1 MALSTITGL
10 LHHVRPPPSRILRHA
25 RRRSTGRAGRHRPP
39 AGRGRS
45 RARGAS
51 GPTAL
56 FLRPGRSPSN
66 TAGTLAGW
74 MPGVFLDETG
84 EAQAAALGQR
94 LAAAVLPVVEV
105 VSSPLD
111 RCLQTADLLAAPLPD
126 RVVRSVHDGLGEC
139 RYGAWTGRSIAELTK
154 EELWK
159 VVQDRPSE
167 ARFPDSAA
175 YPAESMVEMQE
186 RALRAVRETDARILE
201 EHGKEAV
208 WVAVSHGDVIK
219 SILSHATGAHLD
231 DFQRINVEPASVSVV
246 RYTSRKPFVLR
257 LNDVGGDLTRLRPPA
272 QPAIEEGDAV
282 VGGGP

>member
-1 MALSTITGL
+1 MALSTITSPTSPRPLADVSQAGVCRRARVQGRARVTTVPTVL
-10 LHHVRPPPSRILRHA
+10 FVRHG
-25 RRRSTGRAGRHRPP
+25 RST
-39 AGRGRS
+39 
-45 RARGAS
+45 
-51 GPTAL
+51 
-56 FLRPGRSPSN
+56 SN

-84 EAQAAALGQR
+84 EAQAASVGQR

-111 RCLQTADLLAAPLPD
+111 RCVQTADLLAAPLPAH
-126 RVVRSVHDGLGEC
+126 VARSVHVGLGEC
-139 RYGAWTGRSIAELTK
+139 RYGAWTGRPIAELAR

-175 YPAESMVEMQE
+175 YPAESMSEMQD
-186 RALRAVRETDARILE
+186 RALRAVREIDARILE
-201 EHGKEAV
+201 THGKDAV

-231 DFQRINVEPASVSVV
+231 DFQRIN
-246 RYTSRKPFVLR
+246 
-257 LNDVGGDLTRLRPPA
+257 DVGGDLTGLRPPDK
-272 QPAIEEGDAV
+272 PAIEEGDAV
-282 VGGGP
+282 VGGGAGTPGSVG

>member
-1 MALSTITGL
+1 MPVVASG
-10 LHHVRPPPSRILRHA
+10 
-25 RRRSTGRAGRHRPP
+25 
-39 AGRGRS
+39 S
-45 RARGAS
+45 RARVTTV
-51 GPTAL
+51 PTVL
-56 FLRPGRSPSN
+56 FVRHGRSTSN

-84 EAQAAALGQR
+84 EAQAAAVGQR
-94 LAAAVLPVVEV
+94 LAAAVLPVVEI

-111 RCLQTADLLAAPLPD
+111 RCVQTADLLAAPLPNH
-126 RVVRSVHDGLGEC
+126 VARSVHAGLGEC
-139 RYGAWTGRSIAELTK
+139 RYGAWTGRPISELAK

-175 YPAESMVEMQE
+175 YPGESMVEMQD

-201 EHGKEAV
+201 THGNDAV

-231 DFQRINVEPASVSVV
+231 DFQRINVDPASVSVV

-257 LNDVGGDLTRLRPPA
+257 LNDVGGDLTGLRPPEKQA
-272 QPAIEEGDAV
+272 AEDGDAV
-282 VGGGP
+282 VGGGAGAAGGVG

>member
-1 MALSTITGL
+1 MRWTSTRPYAGWSAATSTLALVPTVIF
-10 LHHVRPPPSRILRHA
+10 VRH
-25 RRRSTGRAGRHRPP
+25 
-39 AGRGRS
+39 GRS
-45 RARGAS
+45 SANTS
-51 GPTAL
+51 GV
-56 FLRPGRSPSN
+56 
-66 TAGTLAGW
+66 LAGW

-84 EAQAAALGQR
+84 EAQAAAVGQR
-94 LAAAVLPVVEV
+94 LASAVLPVAEV

-111 RCLQTADLLAAPLPD
+111 RCVQTADLLAAALPGH
-126 RVVRSVHDGLGEC
+126 VARSVHDGFGEC
-139 RYGAWTGRSIAELTK
+139 RYGAWTGRPIAELARD
-154 EELWK
+154 ELWK

-201 EHGKEAV
+201 THGKDAV

-231 DFQRINVEPASVSVV
+231 DFQRINVDPASVSVV

-257 LNDVGGDLTRLRPPA
+257 LNDVGGDLAGLRPPEK
-272 QPAIEEGDAV
+272 PAAEEGDAV
-282 VGGGP
+282 VGGGAGAPDSVG

>member
-1 MALSTITGL
+1 MPVGPAVASRLALVPTVL
-10 LHHVRPPPSRILRHA
+10 FVRH
-25 RRRSTGRAGRHRPP
+25 
-39 AGRGRS
+39 GRS
-45 RARGAS
+45 SANTS
-51 GPTAL
+51 GV
-56 FLRPGRSPSN
+56 
-66 TAGTLAGW
+66 LAGW

-84 EAQAAALGQR
+84 EAQAAAVGQR
-94 LAAAVLPVVEV
+94 LAAAVLPVAEV

-111 RCLQTADLLAAPLPD
+111 RCVQTADLLAAALP
-126 RVVRSVHDGLGEC
+126 RHVARSVHDGFGEC
-139 RYGAWTGRSIAELTK
+139 RYGAWTGRPISELAR

-175 YPAESMVEMQE
+175 YPAESMVEMQD

-201 EHGKEAV
+201 THGKDAV

-231 DFQRINVEPASVSVV
+231 DFQRINVDPASVSVV

-257 LNDVGGDLTRLRPPA
+257 LNDVGGDLAGLRPPEKPVA
-272 QPAIEEGDAV
+272 EEGDAV
-282 VGGGP
+282 VGGGAGSPGGVG